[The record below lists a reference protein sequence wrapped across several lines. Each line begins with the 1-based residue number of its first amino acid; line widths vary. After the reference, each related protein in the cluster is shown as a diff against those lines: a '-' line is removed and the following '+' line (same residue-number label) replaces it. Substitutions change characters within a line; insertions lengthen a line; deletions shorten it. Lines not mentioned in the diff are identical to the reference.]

1 MNSPTPSE
9 PPDNLSSPRSL
20 LFDVASSAG
29 ELLDAGSAAMFG
41 LRWAS
46 RRRELEEECCR
57 NLFCP
62 SSSSPS
68 SSTRLVVAV
77 VFLIVRR

>member
-1 MNSPTPSE
+1 MHTIPSK

-20 LFDVASSAG
+20 SFDVASSAG
-29 ELLDAGSAAMFG
+29 ELLDAGSAAAFG

-57 NLFCP
+57 NLFRP
-62 SSSSPS
+62 SPS
-68 SSTRLVVAV
+68 SPASPTRLAVAV
-77 VFLIVRR
+77 VFLAVRR